1 MTGGNVKLQ
10 WKPDFGARWAALG
23 IDFEMYGKDH
33 STNTPIYDKIC
44 RILGHLPPEHF
55 TYELF
60 LDENGQK
67 ISKTSGNGVSIE
79 DWLKYASSE
88 SLSYFMYQKP
98 KTAKRLHFDII
109 PKMVDEYHQQLRAYS
124 NQDFSGKLNNPVW
137 HIHGNSVPKSHM
149 AIPFS
154 MLLNLASVAGA
165 EEKETLWGFIK
176 RYQSEATPETHP
188 DLDQAVGF
196 AVAFY
201 NDFVKPNKIY
211 RKASEVEREAILDL
225 REKLA
230 NYNGDLDAES
240 LQSVVFSCG
249 RERFDPLRKW
259 FQALYEILLGASQG
273 PRFGGFLALY
283 GFEETIALI
292 DSALEGKF
300 L

>member
-1 MTGGNVKLQ
+1 
-10 WKPDFGARWAALG
+10 
-23 IDFEMYGKDH
+23 
-33 STNTPIYDKIC
+33 
-44 RILGHLPPEHF
+44 
-55 TYELF
+55 
-60 LDENGQK
+60 
-67 ISKTSGNGVSIE
+67 
-79 DWLKYASSE
+79 
-88 SLSYFMYQKP
+88 MYQKP

-137 HIHGNSVPKSHM
+137 HIHGNSVPRSHM
-149 AIPFS
+149 SIPFS

-176 RYQSEATPETHP
+176 RYQSEATPKTHP

-211 RKASEVEREAILDL
+211 REASEVEREAILDL

-259 FQALYEILLGASQG
+259 FQALYEVLLGASQG
-273 PRFGGFLALY
+273 PRFGGFIALY
-283 GFEETIALI
+283 GIEETIALI